1 MRKIPELN
9 NPVRKRSRR
18 RLIFIISVGAAAAF
32 VLWAAVSGYGGS
44 LARLLWAVPQG
55 RPLEI
60 SLIGDSVAMGR
71 THGLA
76 LKIPV
81 MLLAKTYVGGLAGD
95 RNREELLGRAVA
107 LFGRIDRRWTAE
119 VAALAAA
126 AGVDVDAMMLGN
138 CFLDIGNYRAG
149 CRMLLTVN
157 PTDGQVLHG
166 HNLDWDGLGGAGQYL
181 VTIFRAAPGE
191 KRMGVVFL
199 AFPGMVGALDV
210 INEAGVALSFN
221 QLGFPKNPSQ
231 MPVFIK
237 MREIAESCGDFATA
251 EAAIYD
257 MPPGMPF
264 CIGLSDAKSG
274 RIAVYE
280 RTVHGEIFRREPL
293 DGLITADNAPQAGK
307 SLTANSMDKI
317 VRAARPADA
326 AEVQQLFRHP
336 GILLGGNMYSV
347 IFDYR
352 ANKLYLA
359 SGQIPAAAGTYR
371 ALPLFEGRRAADG
384 SD

>member
-1 MRKIPELN
+1 MRKVPELN
-9 NPVRKRSRR
+9 DPVRKRSRR
-18 RLIFIISVGAAAAF
+18 RLIFIISVGAAAF
-32 VLWAAVSGYGGS
+32 VLWATFSGYGGS
-44 LARLLWAVPQG
+44 LARLLWAAPQG

-60 SLIGDSVAMGR
+60 SLVGDPAAMGR
-71 THGLA
+71 AHGLA

-81 MLLAKTYVGGLAGD
+81 MLLAKMYVGGLAGD

-107 LFGRIDRRWTAE
+107 LFARIDPRWTTE
-119 VAALAAA
+119 IAALSAA
-126 AGVDVDAMMLGN
+126 AGVEADAMMLGN

-157 PTDGQVLHG
+157 PADGRVLHG

-181 VTIFRAAPGE
+181 VTIFRAAPAE
-191 KRMGVVFL
+191 KRLEVVFL

-210 INEAGVALSFN
+210 INEAGIALSFN
-221 QLGFPKNPSQ
+221 QLGFPKHPSE

-237 MREIAESCGDFATA
+237 MREIAESCGDFETA

-280 RTVHGEIFRREPL
+280 RTVHGEISRREPL

-326 AEVQQLFRHP
+326 AGIQQLFRHP

-359 SGQIPAAAGTYR
+359 SGQIPAAVGTYR
-371 ALPLFEGRRAADG
+371 ALTLFEGRRAAAG